1 MESKVNIIP
10 IQKTL
15 IILNKKLNIVSEKS
29 YTMSN
34 EKNQK
39 FINNLLFELDNTKS
53 TLLSVFDDLN
63 RSLNK

>member
-10 IQKTL
+10 IQQNL

-29 YTMSN
+29 HTMTN